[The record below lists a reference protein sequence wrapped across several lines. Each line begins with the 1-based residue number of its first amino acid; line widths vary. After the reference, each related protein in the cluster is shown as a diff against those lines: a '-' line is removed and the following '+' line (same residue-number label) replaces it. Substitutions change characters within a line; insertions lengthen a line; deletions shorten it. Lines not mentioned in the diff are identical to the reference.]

1 MSDSITKQKATFQLI
16 AELRS
21 RIADEVPLK
30 TLEELHARIQEEE
43 RNLEKQ
49 KQVYED
55 EIGLLKRLADVTGDE
70 AKFRLADAQRE
81 IIGLRR
87 KNLEAEVALD
97 SLNRQN
103 AELKAEIE
111 RLETRV
117 TQTRGD
123 AARTR
128 SQWVW
133 NVETLAEQRELLKRE
148 VEGVEKDFARHLTD
162 WAETVVMMREKS
174 SADKSEVKT
183 RLFDELYRL
192 MARQKRLIVNEER
205 SLMAGLAQFVQNQV
219 GGLGGTAQLLKERV
233 QRMPQQGGGDAGFI
247 ADLLK
252 EKARAIETLEEGL
265 RSFAELNHPQEVKAE
280 KRDLAAT
287 LAAWAE
293 ANEALFKQAKLD
305 IEKDLTGTVPV
316 PIDPNLLDLA
326 LKELAR
332 NAAENGA
339 TSLKIRTEKDPE
351 GAWMGFSVEDNGP
364 GIAPH
369 LKEKVFQPFFTTRK
383 DRTGLGLSKALRW
396 ISIMGGELTLAPSER
411 GAKFSAKF
419 PVYESVSLETP

>member
-1 MSDSITKQKATFQLI
+1 MSDSITKGKATFQLI

-21 RIADEVPLK
+21 RIADEAPLK
-30 TLEELHARIQEEE
+30 TLEELQARIQEEE

-103 AELKAEIE
+103 AELKEEIG

-128 SQWVW
+128 GQWVW
-133 NVETLAEQRELLKRE
+133 NVEALAEQRELLKRE
-148 VEGVEKDFARHLTD
+148 VEGVEKDFARHLKD
-162 WAETVVMMREKS
+162 WTETVVMMREKS
-174 SADKSEVKT
+174 SADKSEVKA

-205 SLMAGLAQFVQNQV
+205 SLMAGLVQFVQNQI
-219 GGLGGTAQLLKERV
+219 GGLGGTAQLLRERV
-233 QRMPQQGGGDAGFI
+233 RRMPRQGGDAEFI
-247 ADLLK
+247 AGVLQ

-265 RSFAELNHPQEVKAE
+265 RGFAELNHPPEVKAE
-280 KRDLAAT
+280 KLGLAAA

-293 ANEALFKQAKLD
+293 AHEAFFKQAKLAV
-305 IEKDLTGTVPV
+305 EKDLTETIPV
-316 PIDPNLLDLA
+316 PIDSRLLEPA

-339 TSLKIRTEKDPE
+339 SSLKIRTERDLD
-351 GAWMGFSVEDNGP
+351 GAWLGFSVEDNGP
-364 GIAPH
+364 GIPPH

-383 DRTGLGLSKALRW
+383 NQAGLGLAKALRW
-396 ISIMGGELTLAPSER
+396 ISIMGGELTLEPSER
-411 GAKFSAKF
+411 GARFLAKF